1 MKLSIKQLLIG
12 ALVIG
17 LLAFVLHVF
26 LTTGKKIASPAAQME
41 EKKPTSSP
49 QEKAELKALPD
60 QKGADAAKVVVIVS
74 SLQGTLSGKR
84 PLNAALFKSLDQSSA
99 GLSETLKSYN
109 LDSVKE
115 IRSIKNQT
123 DVLMLAMV
131 INQALKKISDTS
143 SSLQNLGSLT
153 PSSNSF
159 TATNSFLDLQRIQKD
174 SILRKMAEAMQAYA
188 KNIDAVQKNVLD
200 KESLANLQQ
209 SLALGVEQMDILE
222 GKSGTFNAQTKDVL
236 ENLRQTPWS
245 GKAAIISKD
254 VLIFQE
260 QFNLLKKILADS
272 EALKTASENP
282 DPSSIVKTK
291 LALDPKAPG
300 DQSVKTQNSAGV
312 DYQKIANVLTLVSN
326 ELATPKSYSN
336 QVFPNMNK
344 WKAQLD
350 EALEST
356 SQEVEQPLVASPMPL
371 KNQEDLLLLA
381 RRIQTSLTTLSNL
394 DKPIANAVAQASTA
408 AIMTAP
414 NALLDIKRIP
424 VESPLRTLAIS
435 FDEFQKANLA
445 WQKNILDLSAS
456 AGVIQALSQ
465 TLEQISALEDTVSG
479 QPPAV
484 IEVLGKIRQITWQVR
499 AEESKTS
506 LASLKDQFEF
516 LRLQLKNTEK
526 IADAARIEK
535 NSTSYAG
542 LLSSPL
548 FSWMPILLEAISLL
562 LVTVALFKS
571 STAVV
576 EMENAIQPVSVSIQD
591 DLEKRTPYLQM
602 PREVKQSEL
611 VPELNEKIQVL
622 EKKFIQSYKSS
633 EKIMSYTQE
642 LMSKVNDLR
651 TVNTAS
657 PSTSLYVHLDV
668 REPLEEIDAAIIS
681 LKQIGIRL
689 FMSILEN
696 HSTRQLADET
706 EEMNTLVEKTEIAFV
721 AIKALVDQINEKA
734 LPKRQ
739 TSDQAGMDLIDL
751 DVSLVLK
758 EVKLWQND
766 LTELN
771 QTIMT
776 LNELVGKYV

>member
-1 MKLSIKQLLIG
+1 
-12 ALVIG
+12 
-17 LLAFVLHVF
+17 
-26 LTTGKKIASPAAQME
+26 
-41 EKKPTSSP
+41 
-49 QEKAELKALPD
+49 
-60 QKGADAAKVVVIVS
+60 
-74 SLQGTLSGKR
+74 
-84 PLNAALFKSLDQSSA
+84 
-99 GLSETLKSYN
+99 
-109 LDSVKE
+109 
-115 IRSIKNQT
+115 
-123 DVLMLAMV
+123 
-131 INQALKKISDTS
+131 
-143 SSLQNLGSLT
+143 
-153 PSSNSF
+153 
-159 TATNSFLDLQRIQKD
+159 
-174 SILRKMAEAMQAYA
+174 MQAYA

-424 VESPLRTLAIS
+424 VESPLRPLAIS

-651 TVNTAS
+651 TVNMAS
-657 PSTSLYVHLDV
+657 PSASLYVHLDV